1 MCGKH
6 VSGLSRLGCETVIV
20 GPQMTESYYY
30 AVILR
35 VRGGT
40 GPGPVRI
47 AELELTAPGQA
58 PRTLSPRA
66 TTVESSQ
73 TMSLLGTEQDP
84 FEYVYYLREPNA
96 YLEGIRVPN
105 GTWLLHVRFR
115 DNRGESQSVHA
126 TATLLPSYDC

>member
-1 MCGKH
+1 
-6 VSGLSRLGCETVIV
+6 
-20 GPQMTESYYY
+20 MTESYYY